1 MITIANHAVFCK
13 AKKRKSRQNPLLF
26 HGFSTAI
33 AAPYIKPPPI
43 AQNEERA
50 LRGGLHSFLR
60 PFGRTFVPN
69 GRISERSLQ
78 FSNFRLILWVN
89 QKYPSGVLYLLKGGT
104 KLKKETYDVTG
115 MSCAACSSR
124 VEKAVSKQPGAQQ
137 VAVNLLKNSMVV
149 EYDETQLS
157 SAQIIAAVEK
167 AGYGASL
174 HAKPGSAPAAK
185 DVEKGG
191 ASAAQK
197 AYSGMKKRLAL
208 SLVFTI
214 PLFYLSMGHM
224 MGWPLPACFLG
235 MENAM
240 TFAFTQFL
248 LLLPIVH
255 INRQYYIVGFRT
267 LWQRS
272 PNMDSLIALGSSA
285 AIVYGIYAIYKIGI
299 GFGQMDMDTVHTYM
313 MELYFESAG
322 TILTLITMGKTMEA
336 RAKGKTSDAIT
347 KLMDLAPKTATVER
361 DGAESVIP
369 VEEVQ
374 LGDVLIV
381 KAGESIPV
389 DGVVLEGTS
398 SVDESALT
406 GESIPVEKQIGDSVI
421 GATINKSGYFKMRA
435 TKVGDDTALSQIV
448 RLVDE
453 ATSSKAPI
461 AKLADKVS
469 GVFVPAVITIA
480 VIATA
485 AWLLTG
491 HSVEF
496 SLSIGISVLVIS
508 CPCALGLATPTA
520 IMVGTGRGAVNGILI
535 KSAEALETTHSVN
548 TVVLDKTG
556 TITQGKPVVTDLVG
570 GTADEKALLT
580 VAASLEKLS
589 EHPLSEAVVAE
600 AEKQQLTLLPVT
612 DFAQIPGQGISGVI
626 QGRRCLAGNRRMME
640 ANGIADDAL
649 LARGD
654 ALAEDGKT
662 PLYFAADGR
671 LIGLIAVADVVKPTS
686 AQAIAEL
693 SHMGIEVVMLTGDNA
708 RTAEAIRRQVGVDR
722 VVAEV
727 MPQDKEREIRRL
739 QESGKKVAMV
749 GDGINDAPALAR
761 ADVGIAIGAGTDVA
775 IESADIV
782 LMRSDLLDVS
792 TAVQL
797 SRAVIRNIKQN
808 LFWAFFYNAIGIPIA
823 AGVFYPAFQL
833 KMNPM
838 LGALAMSFSS
848 VFVVSNALRLRWF
861 KARHTA
867 AAKPVSSPSDSGVE
881 IANDQTTARNEK
893 GETNM
898 EKIISIEGMACMHCV
913 NHVQT
918 ALAAVPGVQEAKVDL
933 ESKSATVRTDGSVTD
948 AALKAAVDGAGYQAV
963 SIR

>member
-1 MITIANHAVFCK
+1 MLDK
-13 AKKRKSRQNPLLF
+13 PLYSDLYYGQF
-26 HGFSTAI
+26 KNTPQGYCI
-33 AAPYIKPPPI
+33 YP
-43 AQNEERA
+43 E
-50 LRGGLHSFLR
+50 GGI
-60 PFGRTFVPN
+60 PV
-69 GRISERSLQ
+69 
-78 FSNFRLILWVN
+78 
-89 QKYPSGVLYLLKGGT
+89 
-104 KLKKETYDVTG
+104 KKETYDVTG

-124 VEKAVSKQPGAQQ
+124 VEKAVSGQNGVRQ
-137 VAVNLLKNSMVV
+137 VSVNLLKNSMVV
-149 EYDETQLS
+149 EYDESALS
-157 SAQIIAAVEK
+157 SAQIVAAVEQ
-167 AGYGASL
+167 AGYGASP
-174 HAKPGSAPAAK
+174 HEKPGAAAPAAQSGK
-185 DVEKGG
+185 QGG
-191 ASAAQK
+191 LSAAQE
-197 AYSGMKKRLAL
+197 AYRGMKRRLAL
-208 SLVFTI
+208 SLVFTV

-224 MGWPLPACFLG
+224 MGWPLPDCFLG

-248 LLLPIVH
+248 LLIPIVFL
-255 INRQYYIVGFRT
+255 NRQYYIGGCKA
-267 LWQRS
+267 LIQRA
-272 PNMDSLIALGSSA
+272 PNMDSLIALGSGA
-285 AIVYGIYAIYKIGI
+285 AILYGIYAIYRIGI
-299 GFGQMDMDTVHTYM
+299 GFGQMDMDTVHAYM

-361 DGAESVIP
+361 DGTERVIP
-369 VEEVQ
+369 AAEVQ
-374 LGDVLIV
+374 PGEVLIV
-381 KAGESIPV
+381 KAGESVPV

-398 SVDESALT
+398 AVDESALT
-406 GESIPVEKQIGDSVI
+406 GESIPVEKQVGDTVI

-435 TKVGDDTALSQIV
+435 TKVGDDTTLSQIV

-469 GVFVPAVITIA
+469 GVFVPVVITIA

-485 AWLLTG
+485 VWLLTG

-535 KSAEALETTHSVN
+535 KSAEALETAHSVT

-556 TITQGKPVVTDLVG
+556 TITQGKPVVTDVLPFG
-570 GTADEKALLT
+570 AERDELLA
-580 VAASLEKLS
+580 VAASLEKRS
-589 EHPLSEAVVAE
+589 EHPLAEAIVSE
-600 AEKQQLTLLPVT
+600 AEKEQLALLPVEK
-612 DFAQIPGQGISGVI
+612 FEQIPGQGLRATVE
-626 QGRRCLAGNRRMME
+626 GRICFAGNRRMME
-640 ANGIADDAL
+640 ANHAENSEL
-649 LARGD
+649 FSRGET
-654 ALAEDGKT
+654 LAEDGKT
-662 PLYFAADGR
+662 PLFFARDGR
-671 LIGLIAVADVVKPTS
+671 LLGLIAVADIVKPTS
-686 AQAIAEL
+686 AQAVAEL
-693 SHMGIEVVMLTGDNA
+693 SDMGIEVVMLTGDNE

-727 MPQDKEREIRRL
+727 LPQDKEREIRRL
-739 QESGKKVAMV
+739 QEGGKKVAMV

-823 AGVFYPAFQL
+823 AGIFYPAFQL

-861 KARHTA
+861 KAKHAAAHTA
-867 AAKPVSSPSDSGVE
+867 PSPSDGGAE
-881 IANDQTTARNEK
+881 ITTNQMTANEEK

-898 EKIISIEGMACMHCV
+898 EKVINIEGMACMHCV
-913 NHVQT
+913 KHVQE
-918 ALAAVPGVQEAKVDL
+918 ALAAVPGVQTANVDL
-933 ESKSATVRTDGSVTD
+933 ESKTATVSVDGSVSD
-948 AALKAAVDGAGYQAV
+948 EALKAAVDGAGYQAV

>member
-1 MITIANHAVFCK
+1 MLDKPHIPTYTVGKPEYPMGVF
-13 AKKRKSRQNPLLF
+13 P
-26 HGFSTAI
+26 FS
-33 AAPYIKPPPI
+33 
-43 AQNEERA
+43 E
-50 LRGGLHSFLR
+50 GGS
-60 PFGRTFVPN
+60 
-69 GRISERSLQ
+69 
-78 FSNFRLILWVN
+78 
-89 QKYPSGVLYLLKGGT
+89 

-124 VEKAVSKQPGAQQ
+124 VEKAVARQSGVQQ
-137 VAVNLLKNSMVV
+137 VSVNLLKNSMVV
-149 EYDETQLS
+149 EYDESVLS
-157 SAQIIAAVEK
+157 SAQIVAAVEQ
-167 AGYGASL
+167 AGYGASP
-174 HAKPGSAPAAK
+174 HEKPGAAVPAAQSGK
-185 DVEKGG
+185 QGG
-191 ASAAQK
+191 LSAAQE
-197 AYSGMKKRLAL
+197 AYRGMKRRLAL
-208 SLVFTI
+208 SLVFTV

-224 MGWPLPACFLG
+224 MGWPLPGCFLG
-235 MENAM
+235 MENALV
-240 TFAFTQFL
+240 FAFTQFL
-248 LLLPIVH
+248 LLIPIVF
-255 INRQYYIVGFRT
+255 INRQYYIGGCKA
-267 LWQRS
+267 LIQRA
-272 PNMDSLIALGSSA
+272 PNMDSLIALGSGA
-285 AIVYGIYAIYKIGI
+285 AILYGIFAIYKIGI
-299 GFGQMDMDTVHTYM
+299 GFGRMDMDTVHTYM

-336 RAKGKTSDAIT
+336 RAKGKTSEAIT

-361 DGAESVIP
+361 DGTEHIIP
-369 VEEVQ
+369 AAEVQ
-374 LGDVLIV
+374 PGDVLIV
-381 KAGESIPV
+381 KAGESVPV
-389 DGVVLEGTS
+389 DGVVLEGAS
-398 SVDESALT
+398 AVDESALT
-406 GESIPVEKQIGDSVI
+406 GESIPVEKQAGDTVI

-435 TKVGDDTALSQIV
+435 TKVGDDTTLSQIV

-469 GVFVPAVITIA
+469 GVFVPVVIAIA
-480 VIATA
+480 VLATC

-496 SLSIGISVLVIS
+496 SLSVGISVLVIS

-535 KSAEALETTHSVN
+535 KSAEALETTHSVT

-556 TITQGKPVVTDLVG
+556 TITQGKPVVTDVLPVG
-570 GTADEKALLT
+570 TGRDELLAI
-580 VAASLEKLS
+580 AASLEKRS
-589 EHPLSEAVVAE
+589 EHPLAEAITAE
-600 AEKQQLTLLPVT
+600 AEKEQLTLLPVEE
-612 DFAQIPGQGISGVI
+612 FEQIPGQGIRAAVEGKL
-626 QGRRCLAGNRRMME
+626 CLAGNRRMME
-640 ANGIADDAL
+640 ANHVENSEL
-649 LARGD
+649 FSRGE

-662 PLYFAADGR
+662 PLYFARGGR
-671 LIGLIAVADVVKPTS
+671 LLGLIAVADVVKPTS
-686 AQAIAEL
+686 AQAVAEL
-693 SHMGIEVVMLTGDNA
+693 SGMGIEVVMLTGDNE

-727 MPQDKEREIRRL
+727 LPQDKEREIRRL

-823 AGVFYPAFQL
+823 AGVFYPAFHL

-861 KARHTA
+861 KARHA
-867 AAKPVSSPSDSGVE
+867 APQEQSSSPHGGAE
-881 IANDQTTARNEK
+881 IASSEQTANEEK
-893 GETNM
+893 GEATM
-898 EKIISIEGMACMHCV
+898 EKVISIEGMACMHCV
-913 NHVQT
+913 KHVQE
-918 ALAAVPGVQEAKVDL
+918 ALAAVPGVQEVNVDL
-933 ESKSATVRTDGSVTD
+933 EGKSATVSVDGSVTD
-948 AALKAAVDGAGYQAV
+948 EALKAAVDGAGYEALSV
-963 SIR
+963 R

>member
-1 MITIANHAVFCK
+1 M
-13 AKKRKSRQNPLLF
+13 
-26 HGFSTAI
+26 
-33 AAPYIKPPPI
+33 
-43 AQNEERA
+43 
-50 LRGGLHSFLR
+50 
-60 PFGRTFVPN
+60 
-69 GRISERSLQ
+69 
-78 FSNFRLILWVN
+78 
-89 QKYPSGVLYLLKGGT
+89 
-104 KLKKETYDVTG
+104 KKETYDVTG

-124 VEKAVSKQPGAQQ
+124 VEKAVARQSGVQQ
-137 VAVNLLKNSMVV
+137 VSVNLLKNSMVV
-149 EYDETQLS
+149 EYDESALS
-157 SAQIIAAVEK
+157 SAQIVAAVEQ
-167 AGYGASL
+167 AGYGASP
-174 HAKPGSAPAAK
+174 HEKPGAAAPAAAQAA
-185 DVEKGG
+185 EAGG

-197 AYSGMKKRLAL
+197 AYSDMKKRLAL
-208 SLVFTI
+208 SLIFTI

-248 LLLPIVH
+248 LLLPIVY
-255 INRQYYIVGFRT
+255 INRQYYIVGFKT

-361 DGAESVIP
+361 NGVESVIP

-381 KAGESIPV
+381 KAGESVPV

-406 GESIPVEKQIGDSVI
+406 GESIPVEKQAGDSVI

-453 ATSSKAPI
+453 ATSSKASI

-469 GVFVPAVITIA
+469 GVFVPVVITIA

-496 SLSIGISVLVIS
+496 ALSIGISVLVIS

-556 TITQGKPVVTDLVG
+556 TITQGKPVVTDVVDG
-570 GTADEKALLT
+570 GIGRDKLLS

-589 EHPLSEAVVAE
+589 EHPLSEAIVAE
-600 AEKQQLTLLPVT
+600 AEKESLTFLSV
-612 DFAQIPGQGISGVI
+612 DKFEQIPGQGIRGKVEG
-626 QGRRCLAGNRRMME
+626 QLCLAGNRRMME
-640 ANGIADDAL
+640 ANHIEGSAL
-649 LARGD
+649 LAQGE

-662 PLYFAADGR
+662 PLYFALDGK
-671 LIGLIAVADVVKPTS
+671 LIGLIAVADIVKPTS

-693 SHMGIEVVMLTGDNA
+693 SNMGIEVVMLTGDNE

-727 MPQDKEREIRRL
+727 LPQDKEREIRRL

-761 ADVGIAIGAGTDVA
+761 ADVGIAIGAGTDIA

-823 AGVFYPAFQL
+823 AGVFYPAFHL

-861 KARHTA
+861 KARHA
-867 AAKPVSSPSDSGVE
+867 APQEQSSSPHGGAE
-881 IANDQTTARNEK
+881 ITTNQMTANEEK
-893 GETNM
+893 GEKTM
-898 EKIISIEGMACMHCV
+898 EKVINIEGMACMHCV
-913 NHVQT
+913 KHVQE
-918 ALAAVPGVQEAKVDL
+918 ALAAVPGVQTANVDL
-933 ESKSATVRTDGSVTD
+933 ESKTATVSVDGSVSD
-948 AALKAAVDGAGYQAV
+948 EALKAAVDGAGYQTV

>member
-1 MITIANHAVFCK
+1 MLDKLLYSDLYYGQFKNTIQGYCIY
-13 AKKRKSRQNPLLF
+13 P
-26 HGFSTAI
+26 
-33 AAPYIKPPPI
+33 
-43 AQNEERA
+43 E
-50 LRGGLHSFLR
+50 GGI
-60 PFGRTFVPN
+60 PV
-69 GRISERSLQ
+69 
-78 FSNFRLILWVN
+78 
-89 QKYPSGVLYLLKGGT
+89 
-104 KLKKETYDVTG
+104 KKETYDVTG

-124 VEKAVSKQPGAQQ
+124 VEKAVSGQNGVQQ
-137 VAVNLLKNSMVV
+137 VSVNLLKNSMVV
-149 EYDETQLS
+149 EYDERALS
-157 SAQIIAAVEK
+157 SAQIVAAVEQ
-167 AGYGASL
+167 AGYGASP
-174 HAKPGSAPAAK
+174 HEKPGAAAPAAQSGK
-185 DVEKGG
+185 QGG
-191 ASAAQK
+191 LSAAQE
-197 AYSGMKKRLAL
+197 AYRGMKRRLAL
-208 SLVFTI
+208 SLVFTV

-224 MGWPLPACFLG
+224 MGWPLPECFLG

-248 LLLPIVH
+248 LLIPIVFL
-255 INRQYYIVGFRT
+255 NRQYYIGGCKA
-267 LWQRS
+267 LIQRA
-272 PNMDSLIALGSSA
+272 PNMDSLIALGSGA
-285 AIVYGIYAIYKIGI
+285 AILYGIYAIYRIGI
-299 GFGQMDMDTVHTYM
+299 GFGQMDMDTVHAYM

-361 DGAESVIP
+361 DGTERVIP
-369 VEEVQ
+369 AAEVQ
-374 LGDVLIV
+374 PGEVLIV
-381 KAGESIPV
+381 KAGESVPV
-389 DGVVLEGTS
+389 DGVVLEGAS
-398 SVDESALT
+398 AVDESALT
-406 GESIPVEKQIGDSVI
+406 GESIPVEKQVGDTVI

-435 TKVGDDTALSQIV
+435 TKVGDDTTLSQIV

-469 GVFVPAVITIA
+469 GVFVPVVITIA

-485 AWLLTG
+485 VWLLTG

-535 KSAEALETTHSVN
+535 KSAEALETTHSVT

-556 TITQGKPVVTDLVG
+556 TITQGKPVVTDVLPFG
-570 GTADEKALLT
+570 AERDELLA
-580 VAASLEKLS
+580 VAASLEKRS
-589 EHPLSEAVVAE
+589 EHPLAEAIVSE
-600 AEKQQLTLLPVT
+600 AEKEQLTLLPVEE
-612 DFAQIPGQGISGVI
+612 FEQIPGQGLRATVE
-626 QGRRCLAGNRRMME
+626 GRICFAGNRRMME
-640 ANGIADDAL
+640 ANHAENSEL
-649 LARGD
+649 FSRGET
-654 ALAEDGKT
+654 LAEDGKT
-662 PLYFAADGR
+662 PLFFARDGR
-671 LIGLIAVADVVKPTS
+671 LLGLIAVADIVKPTS
-686 AQAIAEL
+686 AQAVAEL
-693 SHMGIEVVMLTGDNA
+693 SDMGIEVVMLTGDNE

-727 MPQDKEREIRRL
+727 LPQDKEREIRRL

-761 ADVGIAIGAGTDVA
+761 ADVGIAIGAGTDIA

-823 AGVFYPAFQL
+823 AGVFYPAFHL

-861 KARHTA
+861 KAKHAAAHTA
-867 AAKPVSSPSDSGVE
+867 PSPSDGGAE
-881 IANDQTTARNEK
+881 ITTNQMTANEEK
-893 GETNM
+893 GETTM
-898 EKIISIEGMACMHCV
+898 EKVINIEGMACMHCV
-913 NHVQT
+913 KHVQE
-918 ALAAVPGVQEAKVDL
+918 ALAAVPGVQTANVDL
-933 ESKSATVRTDGSVTD
+933 ESKTATVSVDGSVSD
-948 AALKAAVDGAGYQAV
+948 EALKAAVDGAGYQAV

>member
-1 MITIANHAVFCK
+1 
-13 AKKRKSRQNPLLF
+13 
-26 HGFSTAI
+26 
-33 AAPYIKPPPI
+33 
-43 AQNEERA
+43 
-50 LRGGLHSFLR
+50 
-60 PFGRTFVPN
+60 
-69 GRISERSLQ
+69 
-78 FSNFRLILWVN
+78 
-89 QKYPSGVLYLLKGGT
+89 
-104 KLKKETYDVTG
+104 

-124 VEKAVSKQPGAQQ
+124 VEKAVAKQPGAQQ

-149 EYDETQLS
+149 EYDESQLS

-174 HAKPGSAPAAK
+174 HAKPGSAPAVQTA
-185 DVEKGG
+185 ETGG

-197 AYSGMKKRLAL
+197 AYSDMKKRLAL
-208 SLVFTI
+208 SLIFTI

-248 LLLPIVH
+248 LLLPIVY
-255 INRQYYIVGFRT
+255 INRQYYIVGFKT

-361 DGAESVIP
+361 NGVESVIP

-389 DGVVLEGTS
+389 
-398 SVDESALT
+398 
-406 GESIPVEKQIGDSVI
+406 EKQAGDSVI

-469 GVFVPAVITIA
+469 GVFVPVVITIA

-496 SLSIGISVLVIS
+496 ALSIGISVLVIS

-556 TITQGKPVVTDLVG
+556 TITQGKPVVTDVVDG
-570 GTADEKALLT
+570 GIGRDKLLS
-580 VAASLEKLS
+580 VAASLEK
-589 EHPLSEAVVAE
+589 VRVAR
-600 AEKQQLTLLPVT
+600 
-612 DFAQIPGQGISGVI
+612 AQF
-626 QGRRCLAGNRRMME
+626 R
-640 ANGIADDAL
+640 
-649 LARGD
+649 
-654 ALAEDGKT
+654 
-662 PLYFAADGR
+662 AAAAPEQPEGT
-671 LIGLIAVADVVKPTS
+671 ADVT
-686 AQAIAEL
+686 L
-693 SHMGIEVVMLTGDNA
+693 
-708 RTAEAIRRQVGVDR
+708 
-722 VVAEV
+722 
-727 MPQDKEREIRRL
+727 QDVEDSEF
-739 QESGKKVAMV
+739 
-749 GDGINDAPALAR
+749 IN
-761 ADVGIAIGAGTDVA
+761 G
-775 IESADIV
+775 
-782 LMRSDLLDVS
+782 
-792 TAVQL
+792 
-797 SRAVIRNIKQN
+797 
-808 LFWAFFYNAIGIPIA
+808 
-823 AGVFYPAFQL
+823 
-833 KMNPM
+833 
-838 LGALAMSFSS
+838 
-848 VFVVSNALRLRWF
+848 
-861 KARHTA
+861 
-867 AAKPVSSPSDSGVE
+867 
-881 IANDQTTARNEK
+881 
-893 GETNM
+893 
-898 EKIISIEGMACMHCV
+898 
-913 NHVQT
+913 
-918 ALAAVPGVQEAKVDL
+918 
-933 ESKSATVRTDGSVTD
+933 
-948 AALKAAVDGAGYQAV
+948 
-963 SIR
+963 